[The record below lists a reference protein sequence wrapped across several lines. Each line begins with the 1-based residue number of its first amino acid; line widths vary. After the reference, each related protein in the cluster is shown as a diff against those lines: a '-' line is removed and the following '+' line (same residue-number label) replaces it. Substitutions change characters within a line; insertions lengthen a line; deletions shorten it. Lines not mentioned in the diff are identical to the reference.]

1 MCLNTSTKHSPTET
15 QLAVIAIN
23 RVTAWPAA
31 VLYHRHGVDR
41 RRGDPE
47 NEVLTLITLLGICK
61 KITLQSGVPVLR
73 ASRNR
78 PKYEVLYLLP
88 FLSANRSYIPKNDWR
103 LNVIPGHGRNSGYVS
118 AWRAQYI
125 VGKVGQTVFSCY
137 EKYSYSY
144 GPHCFMYT

>member
-61 KITLQSGVPVLR
+61 KDNVTEWGTRFKSLSEQT
-73 ASRNR
+73 
-78 PKYEVLYLLP
+78 EV
-88 FLSANRSYIPKNDWR
+88 
-103 LNVIPGHGRNSGYVS
+103 
-118 AWRAQYI
+118 
-125 VGKVGQTVFSCY
+125 
-137 EKYSYSY
+137 
-144 GPHCFMYT
+144 